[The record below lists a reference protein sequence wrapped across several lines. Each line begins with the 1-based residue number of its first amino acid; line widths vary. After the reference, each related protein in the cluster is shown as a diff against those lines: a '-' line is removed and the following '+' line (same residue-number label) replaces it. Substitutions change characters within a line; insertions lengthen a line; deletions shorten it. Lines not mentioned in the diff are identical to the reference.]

1 MTAQNIDRSLPTPLL
16 FIAAVLIWGS
26 TFLVITFQLGEV
38 APAVSVVYRFGLG
51 ALILFGWCLVR
62 RERLWIS
69 WRHQGWLML
78 QGLLNFGLSYVCTY
92 EAEGYLVSALVAV
105 MFALMVFWNAIGAR
119 LIFKTAL
126 TWQTLCAAA
135 ISIGGVVML
144 FSHSLQEV
152 WLSLGLA
159 DSGAGVGASAGTI
172 AATTGIVANPA
183 PGNGHFLLGLGLA
196 LAATLSASVG
206 SMVAVKVGRDHDN
219 NVLVTTAWAMLWG
232 MLSVTLWALVTG
244 QPWTLPSTPVYWIS
258 MLYLASCGSVIAFT
272 AYFTLINRIGPGK
285 AAYTGVMTPVVSVLL
300 SMRFESYQPG
310 AIGVLGMALCLTGV
324 VWAVRS
330 KGNEPGA
337 DTVQPGAAMRPCD
350 LHPATGDHA

>member
-1 MTAQNIDRSLPTPLL
+1 MKAVRCLPTPLL

-51 ALILFGWCLVR
+51 ALILFAWCLVR
-62 RERLWIS
+62 RERLWIG
-69 WRHQGWLML
+69 WRRQRWLVL

-119 LIFKTAL
+119 LIFGTAL

-135 ISIGGVVML
+135 VSIGGVVLL
-144 FSHSLQEV
+144 FSHSLQQAWQSLAPAAAGAGV
-152 WLSLGLA
+152 ASAAVVSKGHFMLGLA
-159 DSGAGVGASAGTI
+159 
-172 AATTGIVANPA
+172 
-183 PGNGHFLLGLGLA
+183 LA

-206 SMVAVKVGRDHDN
+206 NMVAVRVGQDHDN

-232 MLSVTLWALVTG
+232 MLSVALWAVATD
-244 QPWTLPSTPVYWIS
+244 QPWVVPSTPLYWGA
-258 MLYLASCGSVIAFT
+258 MLYLALCGSVIAFT

-285 AAYTGVMTPVVSVLL
+285 AAYTGVLTPVVSVLL
-300 SMRFESYQPG
+300 SMRFEGYQPG
-310 AIGVLGMALCLTGV
+310 AVGLLGMVLCLAGV

-330 KGNEPGA
+330 KGGKPAA
-337 DTVQPGAAMRPCD
+337 DTREDASALQPCD
-350 LHPATGDHA
+350 LQPATGDHA